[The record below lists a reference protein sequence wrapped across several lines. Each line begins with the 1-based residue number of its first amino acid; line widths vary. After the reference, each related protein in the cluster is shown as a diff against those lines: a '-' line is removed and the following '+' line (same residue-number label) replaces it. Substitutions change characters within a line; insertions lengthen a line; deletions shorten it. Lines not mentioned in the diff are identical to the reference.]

1 MLPESLREIEIQIVV
16 VLWCIE
22 SEGKKGKMD
31 NLSVS
36 VVTVQ
41 SQIE

>member
-1 MLPESLREIEIQIVV
+1 MLPESLRNMEMQIVV
-16 VLWCIE
+16 VLWCLE
-22 SEGKKGKMD
+22 SEIKKGKMD

>member
-1 MLPESLREIEIQIVV
+1 MFRESLRKMDIQTVV
-16 VLWCIE
+16 VLWCFE
-22 SEGKKGKMD
+22 NERKEGKMD